1 MCVCLCVMKMKTTGT
16 KKIGNRFCFFFCM
29 MLRKTSKK
37 KEEKI
42 AQDEIPKQTKQNKII
57 ESDQRQ
63 KETIIIDDCRRRLR
77 GRK

>member
-1 MCVCLCVMKMKTTGT
+1 MCVFVCDENENNRN
-16 KKIGNRFCFFFCM
+16 KKNWQSILFLFLYDAEKN
-29 MLRKTSKK
+29 KQKK

-63 KETIIIDDCRRRLR
+63 KETIIIDDCHRRLR